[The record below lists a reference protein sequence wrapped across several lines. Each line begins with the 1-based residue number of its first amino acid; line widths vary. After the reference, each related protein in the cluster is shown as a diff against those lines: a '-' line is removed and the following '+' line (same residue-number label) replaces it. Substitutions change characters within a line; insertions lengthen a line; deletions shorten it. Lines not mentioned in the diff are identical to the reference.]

1 MKYFVV
7 LCLLIGFTMSTRLL
21 TEARLRQAANITAN
35 ATTATANVTGGD
47 KIHEMI
53 SKVFFIDLAGK
64 PGVDYIALKSADGL
78 FLGCNNKTFNLSLM
92 NKSPMLDDLW
102 IPVLSKSDN
111 KIALRNYWGG
121 YLGLNNSQ
129 FDCRSRKIDE
139 INKFTVDK
147 NIDLQKLQLTDVKD
161 KEEVLVLKIKDQFLG
176 AMKDKVMPM
185 KELNKTSVFMA
196 PNKKADIKDIKGR
209 YYFETI
215 DMM

>member
-1 MKYFVV
+1 MKYFVI

-21 TEARLRQAANITAN
+21 TEARLRQAAN
-35 ATTATANVTGGD
+35 ATANVTNATAGD
-47 KIHEMI
+47 SINEMI
-53 SKVFFIDLAGK
+53 SKVFSVFFIDMNGK

-78 FLGCNNKTFNLSLM
+78 FIGCNNKTFNLSLV

-102 IPVLSKSDN
+102 IPVMSKKDN

-129 FDCRSRKIDE
+129 FDCRSRKIEE
-139 INKFTVDK
+139 INKFTVDR
-147 NIDLQKLQLTDVKD
+147 NIDFQKLQLTDIKD
-161 KEEVLVLKIKDQFLG
+161 KEEVLALKIKDQYLG

-185 KELNKTSVFMA
+185 KELNKTSVFIA
-196 PNKKADIKDIKGR
+196 PNRKADIKDIKGK